1 MYDGQPKKLPQYQTA
16 TPTAAEFLKGYSMP
30 VTLQRDLVRAL
41 PLGRERSRASSFFL
55 ELGKLALFAAAYLAA
70 YGCARFFAQR
80 TGTRLWLPDSVFLCT
95 LLLVPR
101 KKWWMYVLVSATI
114 RFVPAVRAPVA
125 AWFLWLTWTNDV
137 AKALLVAHLLQ
148 YANGNPV
155 RFNTVRKYASY
166 LGIAVILA
174 PVLSG
179 LFGALLR
186 HLALR
191 HSFWPAFGQWALG
204 DILANLVVTPAL
216 FLWLTREYL
225 SLRPRLFEA
234 ILWGIGF
241 AFCLYFAVLY
251 DQSVLAIF
259 APFPFLVWAA
269 LRLGSIGASSG
280 LFLTTVLLIFGV
292 SQHKVPL
299 FHVIAY
305 DMHFLQLFLAILASP
320 IMFVAILF
328 EERQQVEARLLES
341 QEELNQNYKR
351 IRDLAGWLIRGQE
364 EERSR
369 IARELHDDITQQVA
383 MLTLGLDRLEIMPA
397 DKLAVAHGEVAELR
411 RTTEKVAFSVR
422 EVARQLHSTVL
433 QHLGLSQGLKGLCRT
448 FSQQHQIEANLEV
461 EELEDLGDDIS
472 LCLFRVA
479 QEALNNA
486 VKHGHAKQVTVALTR
501 EAGLLRLQIKDTGIG
516 FDPAAR
522 AEGLG
527 LVSMQ
532 ERLRLMGG
540 KLAIR
545 STPGQGTVIEAVVGC
560 SQQGQIR
567 SAS

>member
-1 MYDGQPKKLPQYQTA
+1 MSVTPQ
-16 TPTAAEFLKGYSMP
+16 
-30 VTLQRDLVRAL
+30 RALAMEL
-41 PLGRERSRASSFFL
+41 PLGQERSRAGSFFL
-55 ELGKLALFAAAYLAA
+55 ELGKLALFAAAYLAS
-70 YGCARFFAQR
+70 YGCARFFSQR

-101 KKWWMYVLVSATI
+101 KKWWPYVLMSAAI

-137 AKALLVAHLLQ
+137 AKALLVARLLQ

-155 RFNTVRKYASY
+155 RFNTVKKYASY

-174 PVLSG
+174 PVVSA

-186 HLALR
+186 YLALG

-216 FLWLTREYL
+216 LLWLTREYL
-225 SLRPRLFEA
+225 GLRSRLLEA
-234 ILWGIGF
+234 ILWAIGF
-241 AFCLYFAVLY
+241 AFCLYFAVLA
-251 DQSVLAIF
+251 DQSILAIY

-280 LFLTTVLLIFGV
+280 LFLTTVFLIFGI
-292 SQHKVPL
+292 SQHKGAL
-299 FHVIAY
+299 FQVIAH
-305 DMHFLQLFLAILASP
+305 DMHFLQLFLAILALP
-320 IMFVAILF
+320 IMFVSILF
-328 EERQQVEARLLES
+328 EERQQAQKRLMES
-341 QEELNQNYKR
+341 QNELNQNYKR
-351 IRDLAGWLIRGQE
+351 IRDLAGRLIRGQE

-369 IARELHDDITQQVA
+369 IARELHDDITQQIA
-383 MLTLGLDRLEIMPA
+383 MLTVGLDHLESLPA
-397 DKLAVAHGEVAELR
+397 DKLALAHEELAELR
-411 RTTEKVAFSVR
+411 SKTEEVALSVR
-422 EVARQLHSTVL
+422 NVARQLHSTVL
-433 QHLGLSQGLKGLCRT
+433 QHLGLSKALKGLCRT
-448 FSQQHQIEANLEV
+448 FSQQHQIDAYLEA
-461 EELEDLGDDIS
+461 EEMGDLGDDIS

-486 VKHGHAKQVTVALTR
+486 VKHGHAKQITVVLAQ
-501 EAGLLRLQIKDTGIG
+501 EAGLLHLQIKDTGNG
-516 FDPAAR
+516 FDPAAKP
-522 AEGLG
+522 EGLG

-532 ERLRLMGG
+532 ERLRLVGG

-545 STPGQGTVIEAVVGC
+545 SSPGQGTVIEAVVAC

>member
-1 MYDGQPKKLPQYQTA
+1 
-16 TPTAAEFLKGYSMP
+16 MP
-30 VTLQRDLVRAL
+30 IAQQRDLVREL
-41 PLGRERSRASSFFL
+41 PFVRERSRASSFFM
-55 ELGKLALFAAAYLAA
+55 ELGKLVLFAAAYLAA
-70 YGCARFFAQR
+70 YACARFFAER

-101 KKWWMYVLVSATI
+101 KKWWMYVVVSASI

-137 AKALLVAHLLQ
+137 VKALLVASLLQ
-148 YANGNPV
+148 YANGIPG
-155 RFNTVRKYASY
+155 RFNTVRRYANY
-166 LGIAVILA
+166 LGIAVLLA
-174 PVLSG
+174 PVFSG

-186 HLALR
+186 HLALG

-216 FLWLTREYL
+216 LLWLTREYRG
-225 SLRPRLFEA
+225 LRPRLFEA

-241 AFCLYFAVLY
+241 AFCLYFAVLT
-251 DQSVLAIF
+251 DQSMLAIY

-269 LRLGSIGASSG
+269 LRLGTVGASSG
-280 LFLTTVLLIFGV
+280 LFLTTVFLIFGI
-292 SQHKVPL
+292 SQHKGTL
-299 FHVIAY
+299 FHAMAN
-305 DMHFLQLFLAILASP
+305 DMHFLQLFLAVLSLP
-320 IMFVAILF
+320 IMFVVILF
-328 EERQQVEARLLES
+328 EERQQAETRLLES

-369 IARELHDDITQQVA
+369 IARELHDDITQQIA
-383 MLTLGLDRLEIMPA
+383 MLTVGLDHLQILPA
-397 DKLAVAHGEVAELR
+397 DKLALAHEELAELR
-411 RTTEKVAFSVR
+411 SKTEELGLAVR
-422 EVARQLHSTVL
+422 NVSRQLHSTVL
-433 QHLGLSQGLKGLCRT
+433 QHLGLSKALNALCRA
-448 FSQQHQIEANLEV
+448 FSQQHQIDAHLEAG
-461 EELEDLGDDIS
+461 ELGDLGDDIS

-486 VKHGHAKQVTVALTR
+486 VKHGHAKQITVVLAQ
-501 EAGLLRLQIKDTGIG
+501 EAGGLRLQIKDTGNG
-516 FDPAAR
+516 FDPATR
-522 AEGLG
+522 SEGLG

-532 ERLRLMGG
+532 ERLRLVGG

-545 STPGQGTVIEAVVGC
+545 STPGQGTVIEAVVAC